1 MIKFLINNLS
11 TIIISV
17 ILLLI
22 VASIIYKQIANR
34 KKGKHHVD
42 VAAALAVPTPY
53 AIPKVKKVNKRNK
66 NIGMVPCSGIVPMFH
81 FARYT
86 GYHL

>member
-34 KKGKHHVD
+34 KKGK
-42 VAAALAVPTPY
+42 TSC
-53 AIPKVKKVNKRNK
+53 
-66 NIGMVPCSGIVPMFH
+66 GCGCSACSAYSLCHPESEKSK
-81 FARYT
+81 
-86 GYHL
+86 